1 MCQIYGGIFMYFI
14 GIDISKYKH
23 DCFIMDDNG
32 QVIRDSFS
40 FDNSQEGFN
49 ILLDV
54 LKSLD
59 CSQIIKIGLE
69 ATGHY
74 GNNLKLFLNDNGY
87 SFMEFNPLLVKRF
100 ASSHTLRRTKTDK
113 CDAAIIASAV
123 ADPTI
128 EYKPYRFSSYHI
140 QELKSLTRE
149 RESMIRQ
156 RSLQLVH
163 MTNILDKIFPEYK
176 GFFNN
181 CLQGTALYILEKFK
195 SPSRI
200 AKLSN
205 HDIDMIH
212 NFSRKIPSSKLV
224 KLKEL
229 ARNTVGNETKYSI
242 SLLQSILNVY
252 KSIDDEVSNLESQIN
267 EIMNQYNSPIASI
280 PGISKI
286 SAGALIGEFE
296 DISRF
301 DNSNQL
307 VAFCGVEPSRNQSGT
322 MDFQGHMVKHG
333 SGHIRYVLFNVAQT
347 VIIHNPTFYEYYH
360 KKRNEGKCHRVAL
373 SHVVKKLIRVI
384 FKLEKDNLMFNSD
397 LLR

>member
-1 MCQIYGGIFMYFI
+1 MYFI
-14 GIDISKYKH
+14 GIDIAKYKH
-23 DCFIMDDNG
+23 DCFIMNETG

-40 FDNSQEGFN
+40 IDNSQEGFN
-49 ILLDV
+49 NLLDV

-59 CSQIIKIGLE
+59 RSQEIKIGLE

-87 SFMEFNPLLVKRF
+87 SFMELNPLLVKRF
-100 ASSHTLRRTKTDK
+100 ASSHSLRRTKTDK
-113 CDAAIIASAV
+113 CDASIIASVV

-140 QELKSLTRE
+140 QELKYLTRE

-163 MTNILDKIFPEYK
+163 ITNILDKIFPEFK
-176 GFFNN
+176 AFFNN
-181 CLQGTALYILEKFK
+181 RLQGTPLFILEKFK

-205 HDIDMIH
+205 PDIKIIH
-212 NFSRKIPSSKLV
+212 NYSHKIPASKVV

-229 ARNTVGNETKYSI
+229 AQNTVGNESKYNV
-242 SLLQSILNVY
+242 SLLQSILNIY
-252 KSIDDEVSNLESQIN
+252 KSLDEEVSVLESQIN
-267 EIMNQYNSPIASI
+267 EIMDQYKSPIASI

-286 SAGALIGEFE
+286 SAGSLIGEFE
-296 DISRF
+296 DITRF
-301 DNSNQL
+301 DNPNQL
-307 VAFCGVEPSRNQSGT
+307 IAFCGAEPSRNQSGT
-322 MDFQGHMVKHG
+322 MDFNGHMVKHG
-333 SGHIRYVLFNVAQT
+333 SGHLRYVLFNVAMT
-347 VIIHNPTFYEYYH
+347 IIVHNPTFYEYYH
-360 KKRNEGKCHRVAL
+360 KKRDEGKCHRVAL

-384 FKLEKDNLMFNSD
+384 FKLEKDNLMFNSN
-397 LLR
+397 LLK